1 MYGRCSLIQ
10 VEAAWADRQF
20 YLPPYVRSKIC
31 GGASRNLMLH
41 NVNSTIT
48 ESVIRDDLEHIHNL
62 IIVSVKF
69 NQGNAYIS
77 TNSVHNALFARS
89 CMMSR
94 YMYKGMKIGFYPDE
108 CAGAFPK
115 VPLPAP
121 APPKTEFKVLP
132 PKKRVS
138 QVNRFQLLSL
148 DGAEEE
154 GDSYE
159 DSLGEL
165 NGGASLNEGF
175 SWTDNTVSALG

>member
-1 MYGRCSLIQ
+1 
-10 VEAAWADRQF
+10 
-20 YLPPYVRSKIC
+20 
-31 GGASRNLMLH
+31 MLH

-48 ESVIRDDLEHIHNL
+48 ESVIRQDLEHIHNL
-62 IIVSVKF
+62 IVVSVKF
-69 NQGNAYIS
+69 SQGNAYIS
-77 TNSVHNALFARS
+77 TNSIHNALFARS

-94 YMYKGMKIGFYPDE
+94 YMYKGMKIGFSADE

-115 VPLPAP
+115 VPVTAP

-138 QVNRFQLLSL
+138 HVNRFQLLSL

-159 DSLGEL
+159 DSLGGL
-165 NGGASLNEGF
+165 NGGAALNGGIN
-175 SWTDNTVSALG
+175 WADNTLSALG